1 MLKKLISRILN
12 PDGSVSIDDP
22 VVIKSFTDNPEFP
35 YLVSYSRTGS
45 HWLRMIMELY
55 FEKPSLVRAFYFKD
69 ATDFTCYHTH
79 DMDLTLRRDNV
90 LYLYRNPVETIYS
103 QLSYYKESLDD
114 QERRQHWTQLYAQ
127 HLSKWLVHDDFT
139 KKKTVL
145 SYEGMKSDMPQEFA
159 KVCRHFGEEL
169 DPPRLTAVLE
179 KVSKAELKKKTVH
192 DQQVVNLSDVY
203 RDEREVFGSKYG
215 QLIVDEVYATEPSLE
230 SLFRTS
236 P

>member
-90 LYLYRNPVETIYS
+90 LYLYRNPVETVYS
-103 QLSYYKESLDD
+103 QLCYYKEDPDD
-114 QERRQHWTQLYAQ
+114 DKRRHYWTDLYAR
-127 HLSKWLVHDDFT
+127 HLLKWLVQEGFT

-145 SYEGMKSDMPQEFA
+145 TYEGMQSDMVREFE
-159 KVCRHFGEEL
+159 KVCRHFGQDL
-169 DPPRLTAVLE
+169 DALKLDAAVE
-179 KVSKAELKKKTVH
+179 KVSKTGLKKKTAH
-192 DQQVVNLSDVY
+192 DQQVVNLTQAY
-203 RDEREVFGSKYG
+203 QDEREIFRNKYAHA
-215 QLIVDEVYATEPSLE
+215 INAEIHRVEPALE
-230 SLFRTS
+230 KLFLER